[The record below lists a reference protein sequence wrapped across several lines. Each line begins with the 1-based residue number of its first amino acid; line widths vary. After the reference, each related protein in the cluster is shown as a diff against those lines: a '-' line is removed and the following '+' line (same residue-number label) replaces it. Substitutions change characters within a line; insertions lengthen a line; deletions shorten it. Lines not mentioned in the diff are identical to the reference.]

1 MSHVNRH
8 LIIGVN
14 MSRESER
21 KSTSTETLPP
31 ELLLEVFAEPIMFHR
46 CYVTLTGSVTAA
58 LVLSYAS
65 YATEE
70 ITDEYVGE
78 GWFMKTVAQWQR
90 DTGLTRTELET
101 ARRKLK
107 AQGLWEER
115 RHGPPPA
122 PLQFRIN
129 QVALSD
135 QLRAQA
141 VAQWGDLL

>member
-1 MSHVNRH
+1 MNR
-8 LIIGVN
+8 V
-14 MSRESER
+14 ER
-21 KSTSTETLPP
+21 KSSSQASLPP

-46 CYVTLTGSVTAA
+46 CYVALTGSVTAA

-65 YATEE
+65 YASEQ
-70 ITDEYVGE
+70 IAGE
-78 GWFMKTVAQWQR
+78 ADGDGWFMKTVAQWQR
-90 DTGLTRTELET
+90 DTGLTRTELES

-129 QVALSD
+129 QAALSD

-141 VAQWGDLL
+141 LAQWGDLL

>member
-1 MSHVNRH
+1 
-8 LIIGVN
+8 
-14 MSRESER
+14 MSRAIER
-21 KSTSTETLPP
+21 KPAPTETLPP

-46 CYVTLTGSVTAA
+46 CYLTLTGSVTAA

-65 YATEE
+65 YATDGMAQEA
-70 ITDEYVGE
+70 DGE
-78 GWFMKTVAQWQR
+78 GWFVKTMAQWQC

-129 QVALSD
+129 QAALAD

-141 VAQWGDLL
+141 LAQWGGLL

>member
-1 MSHVNRH
+1 MLNK
-8 LIIGVN
+8 L
-14 MSRESER
+14 ER
-21 KSTSTETLPP
+21 KSSTTATLPP

-46 CYVTLTGSVTAA
+46 CYVALTGSVTAA

-65 YATEE
+65 YATEQ
-70 ITDEYVGE
+70 IADENDGE

-129 QVALSD
+129 QAALFE
-135 QLRAQA
+135 QLRVQA
-141 VAQWGDLL
+141 LAQWGDRL

>member
-1 MSHVNRH
+1 
-8 LIIGVN
+8 
-14 MSRESER
+14 MSRQIER
-21 KSTSTETLPP
+21 KSANAESLPP

-70 ITDEYVGE
+70 MAQETQSD
-78 GWFMKTVAQWQR
+78 GWFVKTVAQWQC
-90 DTGLTRTELET
+90 DTGLTRTELES

-129 QVALSD
+129 QAALSD

-141 VAQWGDLL
+141 LAQWGDLL

>member
-1 MSHVNRH
+1 
-8 LIIGVN
+8 
-14 MSRESER
+14 MSRQIER
-21 KSTSTETLPP
+21 KSASTESFPP

-46 CYVTLTGSVTAA
+46 CYVTLTGSVIAA

-70 ITDEYVGE
+70 IAQEKGSE
-78 GWFMKTVAQWQR
+78 GWFVKTVAQWQR

-129 QVALSD
+129 QVALND

-141 VAQWGDLL
+141 LAQWGDLL

>member
-1 MSHVNRH
+1 MSSK
-8 LIIGVN
+8 L
-14 MSRESER
+14 ER
-21 KSTSTETLPP
+21 KSAQTGALPP
-31 ELLLEVFAEPIMFHR
+31 ALLLEVFAEPIMFHR
-46 CYVTLTGSVTAA
+46 CYVALTGSVTAA

-70 ITDEYVGE
+70 ITDEYAGE

-115 RHGPPPA
+115 RYGPPPA
-122 PLQFRIN
+122 PLRFRIN
-129 QVALSD
+129 QVALYD

-141 VAQWGDLL
+141 LAQWGDRL

>member
-1 MSHVNRH
+1 
-8 LIIGVN
+8 
-14 MSRESER
+14 MSRQIER
-21 KSTSTETLPP
+21 KSANTESLPP

-70 ITDEYVGE
+70 MAQEPHSD
-78 GWFMKTVAQWQR
+78 GWFVKTVAQWQC
-90 DTGLTRTELET
+90 DTGLTRTELES

-129 QVALSD
+129 QVALTD

-141 VAQWGDLL
+141 LAQWGDLL

>member
-1 MSHVNRH
+1 MPHVNRR
-8 LIIGVN
+8 LTTGAI

-21 KSTSTETLPP
+21 KSASTETLPP

-46 CYVTLTGSVTAA
+46 CYVALTGSVTAA
-58 LVLSYAS
+58 LMLSYAS

-70 ITDEYVGE
+70 ITDGYAGE

-122 PLQFRIN
+122 PLRFRIN
-129 QVALSD
+129 QVAL
-135 QLRAQA
+135 
-141 VAQWGDLL
+141 

>member
-1 MSHVNRH
+1 
-8 LIIGVN
+8 

-21 KSTSTETLPP
+21 KSASTESLPP

-70 ITDEYVGE
+70 IAEETNSE
-78 GWFMKTVAQWQR
+78 GWFVKTVAQWQR
-90 DTGLTRTELET
+90 DTGLTRTELES

-107 AQGLWEER
+107 TQGLWEER

-129 QVALSD
+129 QAALSD

-141 VAQWGDLL
+141 LAQWGDLL

>member
-1 MSHVNRH
+1 LNK
-8 LIIGVN
+8 L
-14 MSRESER
+14 ER
-21 KSTSTETLPP
+21 TSATTATLPP

-46 CYVTLTGSVTAA
+46 CYVALTGSVTAA

-65 YATEE
+65 YATEQIAAE
-70 ITDEYVGE
+70 TDGD
-78 GWFMKTVAQWQR
+78 GWFMKTVVQWQR

-107 AQGLWEER
+107 ALGLWEER

-129 QVALSD
+129 QAALFE
-135 QLRAQA
+135 QLRVQA
-141 VAQWGDLL
+141 RAQWGDRW

>member
-1 MSHVNRH
+1 
-8 LIIGVN
+8 

-21 KSTSTETLPP
+21 KPASTETLPP

-141 VAQWGDLL
+141 LAQWGDLL

>member
-1 MSHVNRH
+1 MGRD
-8 LIIGVN
+8 
-14 MSRESER
+14 ER
-21 KSTSTETLPP
+21 KSTGTAALPP

-46 CYVTLTGSVTAA
+46 CYVALTGSVTAA
-58 LVLSYAS
+58 LLLSYAS
-65 YATEE
+65 YATEQ
-70 ITDEYVGE
+70 ITDDHVGD
-78 GWFMKTVAQWQR
+78 GWFVRTVAQWQR

-129 QVALSD
+129 QGALFE
-135 QLRAQA
+135 QLRIQA
-141 VAQWGDLL
+141 LAQWGDRL

>member
-1 MSHVNRH
+1 MLSE
-8 LIIGVN
+8 L
-14 MSRESER
+14 ES
-21 KSTSTETLPP
+21 KPTSTSVLPP
-31 ELLLEVFAEPIMFHR
+31 ELLLEVFDEPIMFHR
-46 CYVTLTGSVTAA
+46 CYVALTGSVTAA

-70 ITDEYVGE
+70 LADLDAGE
-78 GWFMKTVAQWQR
+78 RDGWFVKTSADWQH

-115 RHGPPPA
+115 RQGPPPA
-122 PLQFRIN
+122 PLQYRIN
-129 QVALSD
+129 QAALFE

-141 VAQWGDLL
+141 LAHWGDRT

>member
-1 MSHVNRH
+1 
-8 LIIGVN
+8 
-14 MSRESER
+14 MSRPIES
-21 KSTSTETLPP
+21 KSASTETLPP

-70 ITDEYVGE
+70 IADETAGD
-78 GWFMKTVAQWQR
+78 GWFMKTVAEWQR

-129 QVALSD
+129 RAALSE

-141 VAQWGDLL
+141 LAQWGDLL

>member
-1 MSHVNRH
+1 MPHVNRAVVTGATT
-8 LIIGVN
+8 LN
-14 MSRESER
+14 KLER
-21 KSTSTETLPP
+21 KSATTATLPP

-46 CYVTLTGSVTAA
+46 CYVALTGSVTAA

-65 YATEE
+65 YATEQ
-70 ITDEYVGE
+70 IADENECE

-107 AQGLWEER
+107 ALGLWEER

-129 QVALSD
+129 QAALFE
-135 QLRAQA
+135 QLRVQA
-141 VAQWGDLL
+141 LAQWGDLR

>member
-1 MSHVNRH
+1 
-8 LIIGVN
+8 
-14 MSRESER
+14 MSRQIER
-21 KSTSTETLPP
+21 KSANTESLPP

-70 ITDEYVGE
+70 MAQEPHSD
-78 GWFMKTVAQWQR
+78 GWFVKTVAQWQC
-90 DTGLTRTELET
+90 DTGLTRTELES

-129 QVALSD
+129 QAALSD

-141 VAQWGDLL
+141 LAQWGDLL

>member
-1 MSHVNRH
+1 MLN
-8 LIIGVN
+8 
-14 MSRESER
+14 EFER
-21 KSTSTETLPP
+21 TSADTTALPP

-46 CYVTLTGSVTAA
+46 CYVALTGSVTAA

-65 YATEE
+65 YATEQ
-70 ITDEYVGE
+70 ITDEYVGD
-78 GWFMKTVAQWQR
+78 GWFMKSAAQWQR
-90 DTGLTRTELET
+90 DTGLTRTELEI

-129 QVALSD
+129 QVALFE
-135 QLRAQA
+135 QLRTQA
-141 VAQWGDLL
+141 LAQWGDRL

>member
-1 MSHVNRH
+1 MNR
-8 LIIGVN
+8 V
-14 MSRESER
+14 ER
-21 KSTSTETLPP
+21 KPAQPSSLPP

-46 CYVTLTGSVTAA
+46 CYVALTGSVTAA

-65 YATEE
+65 YATEQ
-70 ITDEYVGE
+70 IADESDGD

-90 DTGLTRTELET
+90 DTGLTRTDLET

-107 AQGLWEER
+107 ALGLWEER
-115 RHGPPPA
+115 RHGRLPA

-129 QVALSD
+129 QAALFE

-141 VAQWGDLL
+141 LAQWGDRL

>member
-1 MSHVNRH
+1 
-8 LIIGVN
+8 
-14 MSRESER
+14 MSRQIER
-21 KSTSTETLPP
+21 KSANTESLPP

-46 CYVTLTGSVTAA
+46 CYVALTGSVAAA

-70 ITDEYVGE
+70 LAQEAHSD
-78 GWFMKTVAQWQR
+78 GWFVKTVAQWQC
-90 DTGLTRTELET
+90 DTGLTRTELES

-129 QVALSD
+129 QVALTD

-141 VAQWGDLL
+141 LAQWGDLL

>member
-1 MSHVNRH
+1 MLNEVEQRSAD
-8 LIIGVN
+8 
-14 MSRESER
+14 
-21 KSTSTETLPP
+21 TTLPP

-46 CYVTLTGSVTAA
+46 CYVALTGSVTAA
-58 LVLSYAS
+58 LLLSYAS

-70 ITDEYVGE
+70 IADQNDGE
-78 GWFMKTVAQWQR
+78 GWFTKSAAQWQCE
-90 DTGLTRTELET
+90 TGLTRTELET

-122 PLQFRIN
+122 PLQFRII
-129 QVALSD
+129 QAALFD

-141 VAQWGDLL
+141 LAQWGDRL

>member
-1 MSHVNRH
+1 
-8 LIIGVN
+8 
-14 MSRESER
+14 
-21 KSTSTETLPP
+21 
-31 ELLLEVFAEPIMFHR
+31 MFHR

-70 ITDEYVGE
+70 IAQETRSE
-78 GWFMKTVAQWQR
+78 GWFVKTVAQWQR

-129 QVALSD
+129 QVALYD

-141 VAQWGDLL
+141 LAQWGDLL

>member
-1 MSHVNRH
+1 MSSK
-8 LIIGVN
+8 L
-14 MSRESER
+14 ER
-21 KSTSTETLPP
+21 KSPSTVALPP
-31 ELLLEVFAEPIMFHR
+31 ALLLEVFAEPIMFHR
-46 CYVTLTGSVTAA
+46 CYVALTGSVTAA

-70 ITDEYVGE
+70 ITDEYCGE

-115 RHGPPPA
+115 RYGPPPA
-122 PLQFRIN
+122 PLQFRVN
-129 QVALSD
+129 QVALYD
-135 QLRAQA
+135 QLRTHAL
-141 VAQWGDLL
+141 AQWGDRM

>member
-1 MSHVNRH
+1 MLNEVEQRSAD
-8 LIIGVN
+8 
-14 MSRESER
+14 
-21 KSTSTETLPP
+21 TTLPP

-46 CYVTLTGSVTAA
+46 CYVALTGSVTAA
-58 LVLSYAS
+58 LLLSYAS

-70 ITDEYVGE
+70 IAEQSDGD
-78 GWFMKTVAQWQR
+78 GWFIKTAAQWQR

-107 AQGLWEER
+107 ARGLWEER

-122 PLQFRIN
+122 PLQFRID
-129 QVALSD
+129 QVALFE

-141 VAQWGDLL
+141 LAQWGDRL